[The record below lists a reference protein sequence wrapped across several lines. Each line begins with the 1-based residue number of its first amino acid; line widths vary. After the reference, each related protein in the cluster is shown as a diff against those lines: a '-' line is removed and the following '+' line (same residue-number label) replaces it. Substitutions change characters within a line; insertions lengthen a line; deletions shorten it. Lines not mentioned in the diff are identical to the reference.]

1 MNAHN
6 LHDKK
11 ILGIHFRGTS
21 YKTSRGI
28 FYQLLKYKNILRNL
42 KKKVMTK
49 YLGTEETR
57 YLDFLKKYPDNY
69 YT

>member
-21 YKTSRGI
+21 YKTSRGH
-28 FYQLLKYKNILRNL
+28 ILPA
-42 KKKVMTK
+42 
-49 YLGTEETR
+49 TEKSDAKI
-57 YLDFLKKYPDNY
+57 Y
-69 YT
+69 